1 MSDKK
6 YALKDD
12 ISFRELLFSERAQ
25 LLARVDAI
33 EKFLGIDRTKDIRK
47 LWKDATLENYSGIVE
62 NK

>member
-1 MSDKK
+1 MSEEKHT
-6 YALKDD
+6 LKDD
-12 ISFRELLFSERAQ
+12 IDFRELLFSERAQ